1 MDAKIINQFYGRLL
15 IFMHCKKFE
24 ILFKVK
30 ADHPPTPPSASA
42 ALEIQSSN
50 DRRKTSSNIQRWLRS
65 IRELA
70 QNKYFVLMFFVVGCF
85 LGYNSAV
92 ITKVTLLDIR
102 YGGVYIQR
110 TTSFP

>member
-1 MDAKIINQFYGRLL
+1 
-15 IFMHCKKFE
+15 MHCKKIE

-50 DRRKTSSNIQRWLRS
+50 DRRKASSNIQRWLRS
-65 IRELA
+65 IKELA
-70 QNKYFVLMFFVVGCF
+70 RNKYFVLMFFVVGCF

-92 ITKVTLLDIR
+92 ITKVTLLNIR

-110 TTSFP
+110 TTSFPQVMDFQLNKCF